1 MASHG
6 SWGLVGWQFGVV
18 LIFNILPGG
27 TVGKESS
34 YQCRRHK
41 RPGFDIWF
49 RKIPWSRK
57 WQPTPVF
64 LPRKLMDRGAWWAT
78 VHDITEH
85 ALPYLPLHCDMNMN
99 TATSILAGKYAK
111 YIAGLF
117 ITQGWSLCT
126 VLQMWNFNNIK
137 EIVFIHVKNSSIV
150 LKELCS
156 ISDFFA

>member
-1 MASHG
+1 MATQG

-137 EIVFIHVKNSSIV
+137 
-150 LKELCS
+150 
-156 ISDFFA
+156 